1 MGLLRKSRRS
11 PEAPERA
18 GTATAKAGRE
28 RIRQLHALSHR
39 GLWGLAAFLA
49 VSLVAFNH
57 SRLLPPLSDN
67 LRAVLGKSPPTN
79 LISIALVVYSF
90 SALVLILSRMSTG
103 QGKYKGWSHLAYLS
117 AFYVFYLYGNVLD
130 ANFWAVFAAG
140 VTIMA
145 LEHYQLW
152 TFCTEAIRK
161 EEERLAQAERL
172 EKFKS

>member
-1 MGLLRKSRRS
+1 MGFLRNVRR
-11 PEAPERA
+11 PLDTPNRAETAAAP
-18 GTATAKAGRE
+18 GRE
-28 RIRQLHALSHR
+28 RIRRLHRLAYR
-39 GLWGLAAFLA
+39 GLWGMAAFLA
-49 VSLVAFNH
+49 LSLVAFNH
-57 SRLLPPLSDN
+57 GWLLPPISDGA
-67 LRAVLGKSPPTN
+67 RAVLGKAPPTN

-103 QGKYKGWSHLAYLS
+103 QGKYKGWSHLAYLG
-117 AFYVFYLYGNVLD
+117 AFYVFYHYGNALD

-140 VTIMA
+140 LTIMA
-145 LEHYQLW
+145 LEHYQMW